1 MGAKRRSIYGYK
13 GVIAMRAKRIYRN
26 KIFKSMLE
34 TMKEV
39 ALSGNA
45 PEAVTIKGNAYFF
58 IEGWCAAKHIK
69 REDMDVIKK
78 EVNQM
83 IFDIIAK

>member
-1 MGAKRRSIYGYK
+1 
-13 GVIAMRAKRIYRN
+13 
-26 KIFKSMLE
+26 MLD

-45 PEAVTIKGNAYFF
+45 PEAVAIKSNAYFF
-58 IEGWCAAKHIK
+58 IEGWCAAKRIK
-69 REDMDVIKK
+69 REDMDVLKK

-83 IFDIIAK
+83 IFDIISK